1 MPPELLPGRY
11 VHRFDTLLGQGIA
24 SGSAIPVII
33 AAASIAVGAAG
44 AMLLLRRVRAELGAA
59 SGRAD
64 APRPEHAVDDAVGP
78 GDLQPDEGEAGR
90 RGAARGDGAQRETD
104 RVDRPGARVVE
115 DGDGGAGR
123 DVPDSDG
130 SKAPA

>member
-11 VHRFDTLLGQGIA
+11 VHRFDTPSGQGIA

-59 SGRAD
+59 TVRAM
-64 APRPEHAVDDAVGP
+64 PLGPEHAVDDAVG
-78 GDLQPDEGEAGR
+78 
-90 RGAARGDGAQRETD
+90 ARHL
-104 RVDRPGARVVE
+104 
-115 DGDGGAGR
+115 
-123 DVPDSDG
+123 
-130 SKAPA
+130 